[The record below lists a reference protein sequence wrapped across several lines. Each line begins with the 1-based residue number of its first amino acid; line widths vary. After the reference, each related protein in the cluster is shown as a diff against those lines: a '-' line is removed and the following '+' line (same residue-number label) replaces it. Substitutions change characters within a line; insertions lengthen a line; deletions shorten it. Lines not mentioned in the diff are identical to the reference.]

1 MYRYKPVLTLSLV
14 FILFTFIASVSAQ
27 VEDEMTEDST
37 QAAEE
42 ESNNEGGGVM
52 DTLMKAFGNAAKE
65 SLQEEIEDFI
75 GTYKGHIGEVKFL
88 ERRGNSIVLEV
99 KYEGVKRKD
108 GVYVQGEVLQ
118 WGEPLEGFK
127 STLSPIKGKSGSVIL
142 TIGWQGQVDSDW
154 GVASD
159 EEVTSDQ
166 IRLALVRE
174 TNPERPFGDLV
185 YDFTKTWTDS
195 SEIET
200 PEETTDE
207 TEGAIEL
214 AEGET
219 AEGTKPASPGIT
231 TLKPAGTMIATGAV
245 LKPTQVVTV
254 KPAAPATAST
264 QITTVPARP
273 VAIPIKKPV
282 SLKITAPNYY
292 LAKSSNAAAAV
303 WKSSAGKLKYPGSAG
318 DRQGFVLTLANGTI
332 CPDNKAKDL
341 LETHPQWVNGGN
353 IEGRYPLMILG
364 NNYKFKAVGAM
375 LKGAANSDGVIMSV
389 GIFHN
394 NRITRV
400 LRKRVNCSAYQNFE
414 VDLSS
419 WAGKEIQI
427 VLQVSAGSTSTQDW
441 AVWVHPRL
449 TNQ

>member
-1 MYRYKPVLTLSLV
+1 
-14 FILFTFIASVSAQ
+14 
-27 VEDEMTEDST
+27 
-37 QAAEE
+37 
-42 ESNNEGGGVM
+42 
-52 DTLMKAFGNAAKE
+52 MKALGRAAKE

-127 STLSPIKGKSGSVIL
+127 STLSPLKGKSGSVVL

-154 GVASD
+154 GIASD

-174 TNPERPFGDLV
+174 TNPERPFGELV
-185 YDFTKTWTDS
+185 YDFAKTWTDN

-200 PEETTDE
+200 PEETADE

-214 AEGET
+214 AEDET
-219 AEGTKPASPGIT
+219 AEGTKPASPGIAT
-231 TLKPAGTMIATGAV
+231 VKPAGTMIATGAV
-245 LKPTQVVTV
+245 LKPTQVVTA
-254 KPAAPATAST
+254 KPAVSSEAST
-264 QITTVPARP
+264 QRTKIPASGGKPSFVTGRI
-273 VAIPIKKPV
+273 API
-282 SLKITAPNYY
+282 KITAPNYY
-292 LAKSSNAAAAV
+292 LAKNSNAAAAT

-341 LETHPQWVNGGN
+341 LETHPQWVNGGT

-375 LKGAANSDGVIMSV
+375 LKGASNSDGVIMSV
-389 GIFHN
+389 GILHN
-394 NRITRV
+394 NKITRV
-400 LRKRVNCSAYQNFE
+400 LRKRVNCSAYQNLE

-427 VLQVSAGSTSTQDW
+427 VLQVRAGNTSTQDW